1 MLRLTLFG
9 ARISQ
14 LKEQG
19 LYRTL
24 RTLTAPQGASVRADG
39 REMINFSSNDYLGL
53 AFDPDVIR
61 GAQGTAAAWGTGAGA
76 SRLVS
81 GTLGPHGELER
92 RLAAWVGT
100 EAALIFPSGFQ
111 TNLGVIQALVGAG
124 DEIFVDRFA
133 HASLVDGARLSGAKL
148 RVYPHAD
155 AERLAELLTRPCA
168 GKRLVVTDSYFSMD
182 GDRAPLEQLIDA
194 CERAGAMLLVD
205 EAHAFG
211 VYGGNGR
218 GLLHEE
224 GLQSAA
230 GSFAGRVTAVVG
242 TLSKSLGSQGGF
254 VAGSAGFIEHLVNT
268 ARTFIYTTG
277 VSPLVCG
284 AALASLDIIEASEE
298 RRRTLWDRAAYARKN
313 LAALGLDLGRSEG
326 PIIPVIIGDTRRT
339 LEIADRL
346 REAGIL
352 GVAIR
357 PPTVPKG
364 TDRIRLTVTA
374 KHTEADIDRLTDALR
389 RSL

>member
-1 MLRLTLFG
+1 MIPDFARELETLR
-9 ARISQ
+9 Q
-14 LKEQG
+14 EG
-19 LYRTL
+19 LLRVLRTL
-24 RTLTAPQGASVRADG
+24 RTPQGPRVNIDG
-39 REMINFSSNDYLGL
+39 RELINFSSNDYLGL
-53 AFDPDVIR
+53 AFDAEASR
-61 GAQGTAAAWGTGAGA
+61 GARGTATAWGTGAGA

-92 RLAAWVGT
+92 RLAAWIGT
-100 EAALIFPSGFQ
+100 ESALIFPSGFQ
-111 TNLGVIQALVGAG
+111 TNLGVIQALVGPE
-124 DEIFVDRFA
+124 DEVIVDRYA

-148 RVYPHAD
+148 RVLAHAD
-155 AERLAELLTRPCA
+155 EERLEELLAKPCA
-168 GKRLVVTDSYFSMD
+168 GRRLVVTDSYFSMD
-182 GDRAPLEQLIDA
+182 GDRAPLGRMVEA

-211 VYGGNGR
+211 VYGEKGR
-218 GLLHEE
+218 GLLHED
-224 GLQSAA
+224 GVQVSGKSL
-230 GSFAGRVTAVVG
+230 AGRVTAVVG

-254 VAGSAGFIEHLVNT
+254 VAGSAAFIDYLVNK

-284 AALASLDIIEASEE
+284 AALASLDLIEASDE
-298 RRRTLWDRAAYARKN
+298 RRLTLWARAAYARKK
-313 LAALGLDLGRSEG
+313 LTALGLDLGRSEG

-374 KHTEADIDRLTDALR
+374 KHTEADIDLLIEALGK
-389 RSL
+389 SL

>member
-1 MLRLTLFG
+1 MIPDFARELEGLR
-9 ARISQ
+9 Q
-14 LKEQG
+14 DG
-19 LYRTL
+19 LLRTL
-24 RTLTAPQGASVRADG
+24 RTLRSPQGPRVNIDG
-39 REMINFSSNDYLGL
+39 RELINFSSNDYLGL
-53 AFDPDVIR
+53 AFDAESAR
-61 GAQGTAAAWGTGAGA
+61 GARGAATAWGTGAGA

-111 TNLGVIQALVGAG
+111 ANLGVIQALVGAG
-124 DEIFVDRFA
+124 DEVIVDRYA

-148 RVYPHAD
+148 RVVTHAD
-155 AERLAELLTRPCA
+155 AERLEELLGKPCA
-168 GKRLVVTDSYFSMD
+168 GRRLVVTDSYFSMD
-182 GDRAPLEQLIDA
+182 GDRAPLVRLVEA

-205 EAHAFG
+205 EAHALG
-211 VYGGNGR
+211 VYGEKGR
-218 GLLHEE
+218 GLLYED
-224 GLQSAA
+224 GMKRGGQRL
-230 GSFAGRVTAVVG
+230 AGRVTAVVG

-254 VAGSAGFIEHLVNT
+254 AAGSQAFIDYLVNK

-284 AALASLDIIEASEE
+284 AALTALDRIEASDDLRLRLWE
-298 RRRTLWDRAAYARKN
+298 RVSYARKK
-313 LAALGLDLGRSEG
+313 LTGLGLDLGASEG
-326 PIIPVIIGDTRRT
+326 PIIPILIGDTRRT
-339 LEIADRL
+339 LDLADRL

-374 KHTEADIDRLTDALR
+374 KHTEADIDLLIEALR